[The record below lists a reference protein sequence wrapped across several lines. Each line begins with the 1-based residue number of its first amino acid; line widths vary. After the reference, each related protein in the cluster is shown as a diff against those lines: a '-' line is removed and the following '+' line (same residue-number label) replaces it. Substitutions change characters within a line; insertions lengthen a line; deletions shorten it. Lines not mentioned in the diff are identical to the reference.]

1 MKSRWIEDAGERL
14 QLYHAA
20 LWAFIACSAFA
31 IMVDYFL
38 MTTRGMGWPGAI
50 GILLLGW
57 LLAGGIVFAV
67 WQASAATGRVVIQT
81 LTGAGNLAPAPSF
94 SLEDSL
100 IARGRYEEAAARFRQ
115 HLAGHP
121 EDFHARLALARLCR
135 DQLRDPATAEAML
148 LEARRLRPPDPL
160 EFAIGNALIDLYHA
174 GGQRGRE
181 MAELA
186 RFAERFAGTTEGSRA
201 RAALQRLKATAGD
214 AEG

>member
-31 IMVDYFL
+31 IMVDYYL
-38 MTTRGMGWPGAI
+38 MTTRGLGWLAAI
-50 GILLLGW
+50 GILLSGW
-57 LLAGGIVFAV
+57 LLAAGIVFAV

-81 LTGAGNLAPAPSF
+81 LTAAGNLEPAPSF

-100 IARGRYEEAAARFRQ
+100 IARGRYQEAAASFRQ
-115 HLAGHP
+115 HLVEHP
-121 EDFHARLALARLCR
+121 EDFHARLALAGLYG
-135 DQLRDPATAEAML
+135 DQLHDRATAEAML
-148 LEARRLRPPDPL
+148 LEARRRRPPDGL

-174 GGQRGRE
+174 GGQLGRE

-186 RFAERFAGTTEGSRA
+186 RFAERFAGTAEGSRA
-201 RAALQRLKATAGD
+201 RAALQRLKAQGP
-214 AEG
+214 ELPG